1 MSSAFVI
8 IAPLASDVAVAAT
21 DKARLARP
29 RAKIVPFRFF
39 MLFSPLM
46 QDFPRMALAAD
57 SIGKPII
64 ESMINA
70 LRQARKV
77 TLTREE

>member
-1 MSSAFVI
+1 MISLDGFG
-8 IAPLASDVAVAAT
+8 
-21 DKARLARP
+21 
-29 RAKIVPFRFF
+29 
-39 MLFSPLM
+39 
-46 QDFPRMALAAD
+46 AD

-70 LRQARKV
+70 LRQARKA